1 MQVRTSELTD
11 VVSRLRRVEGQ
22 IAGVVRMIEEGRE
35 CKDVVTQLGA
45 AARALDKAGF
55 KIIAT
60 GLRHC
65 VTENDEG
72 IRDVDVAEMEK
83 LFLSLA

>member
-1 MQVRTSELTD
+1 MQVQAAELTD
-11 VVSRLRRVEGQ
+11 VVSRLRR
-22 IAGVVRMIEEGRE
+22 
-35 CKDVVTQLGA
+35 
-45 AARALDKAGF
+45 LDKAGF

-65 VTENDEG
+65 MSETDDGE
-72 IRDVDVAEMEK
+72 RAVDVAEMEK